1 MQAEVGNLNI
11 GVLALKGGVSEHINH
26 IKWLGYNAI
35 LVKNYND
42 LSQIDVLIIPG
53 GESTAISKL
62 LKISKL
68 VRFIYTIYIKGAV
81 TNSSL
86 KLFISTY
93 IVCKYKSYNSKY
105 YSDKTT

>member
-11 GVLALKGGVSEHINH
+11 GVLALQGGVSEHITH
-26 IKWLGYNAI
+26 IKRLGYNAI

-42 LSQIDVLIIPG
+42 LSKIDGLIIPG

-68 VRFIYTIYIKGAV
+68 GSF
-81 TNSSL
+81 L
-86 KLFISTY
+86 
-93 IVCKYKSYNSKY
+93 
-105 YSDKTT
+105 